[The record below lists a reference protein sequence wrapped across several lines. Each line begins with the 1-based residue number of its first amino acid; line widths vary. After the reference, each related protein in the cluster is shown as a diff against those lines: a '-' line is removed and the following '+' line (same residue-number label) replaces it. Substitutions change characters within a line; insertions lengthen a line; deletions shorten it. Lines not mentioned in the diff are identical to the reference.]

1 MAFLIIVAALFA
13 ERYLLEQE
21 DFRQHLWFRD
31 YCRWFRHL
39 PLGEWLSESRAG
51 ILALL
56 FLPMSVLV
64 IVHSW
69 SIETFGGIPEWIL
82 SFLILL
88 LALGPKDLEHQVTDF
103 IDARDHGSTERA
115 NRIASEI
122 MGRKATETEP
132 ELSIRV
138 SESIVEQA
146 NNRLTAIVFWFAIL
160 GPFGAM
166 LYRLTSLAEIY
177 SRDDEDRAVVN
188 QQAFHLLHILNWVPA
203 RLLAATY
210 ALVGNFDNALLAW
223 RHWRDELRTHYPSD
237 SHGLLVLT
245 GTGALG
251 HTPEE
256 TMPEAA
262 EDLPPLVEDALSLV
276 LRSLSIWIFMLG
288 VIQVVSWI
296 T

>member
-1 MAFLIIVAALFA
+1 MVFIIIITVLFA

-39 PLGEWLSESRAG
+39 PMGEWLSESRAG
-51 ILALL
+51 IIALL
-56 FLPMSVLV
+56 FLPLAILL

-69 SIETFGGIPEWIL
+69 SISVLGGTPEWL
-82 SFLILL
+82 LAFFVLI

-115 NRIASEI
+115 NRVASEI
-122 MGRKATETEP
+122 MGRKAEESEP
-132 ELSIRV
+132 ELSIKV
-138 SESIVEQA
+138 SQAIVEQA
-146 NNRLTAIVFWFAIL
+146 NNRLIAVLFWFCIL

-166 LYRLTSLAEIY
+166 LYRLTSLAEQF
-177 SRDDEDRAVVN
+177 SRDDNERQAIH

-203 RLLAATY
+203 RILAATY
-210 ALVGNFDNALLAW
+210 ALVGNFDNVLLAW
-223 RHWRDELRTHYPSD
+223 HHWKDESRNQYESD
-237 SHGLLVLT
+237 AQGLLVLT
-245 GTGALG
+245 GSAALG

-256 TMPEAA
+256 TMPEDAT
-262 EDLPPLVEDALSLV
+262 DLPPLVEDALSLV
-276 LRSLSIWIFMLG
+276 LRSLTIWVVLLG
-288 VIQVVSWI
+288 IIQVVAWI

>member
-1 MAFLIIVAALFA
+1 MIFLIILIALFA

-39 PLGEWLSESRAG
+39 PMGEWLSEGKAA
-51 ILALL
+51 IIALL
-56 FLPMSVLV
+56 FLPLAVLL

-69 SIETFGGIPEWIL
+69 SMEALGGTPEWIL
-82 SFLILL
+82 SFIILL
-88 LALGPKDLEHQVTDF
+88 LTLGPKDLEHQVTDF

-122 MGRKATETEP
+122 MERKAEETEP

-138 SESIVEQA
+138 SEAIVEQA
-146 NNRLTAIVFWFAIL
+146 NNRLLAVLFWFSIL
-160 GPFGAM
+160 GPLGAV
-166 LYRLTSLAEIY
+166 LYRLTSLAEKF
-177 SRDDEDRAVVN
+177 SRDDSERENIN

-203 RLLAATY
+203 RLIAATY
-210 ALVGNFDNALLAW
+210 ALVGNFDNTLLAW
-223 RHWRDELRTHYPSD
+223 RHWSEDHRNQYESD
-237 SHGLLVLT
+237 ARGLLVLT
-245 GTGALG
+245 GSAALG

-256 TMPEAA
+256 TMPEQAA
-262 EDLPPLVEDALSLV
+262 DLPPLVEDALSLV
-276 LRSLSIWIFMLG
+276 LRSLAIWVVLLG
-288 VIQVVSWI
+288 IIQMVAWI